1 MVPYKTPCRAG
12 VGDGNVG
19 GGDCK
24 GGGGGVRGVEVWGGG
39 ILSGGAGEYEKMT
52 SEHRLGGAD
61 GGALCLSGER
71 KSVPD

>member
-1 MVPYKTPCRAG
+1 MG
-12 VGDGNVG
+12 VGNV
-19 GGDCK
+19 
-24 GGGGGVRGVEVWGGG
+24 GGG
-39 ILSGGAGEYEKMT
+39 ILSGVAGEYEKMT

>member
-1 MVPYKTPCRAG
+1 MG
-12 VGDGNVG
+12 VGNVG
-19 GGDCK
+19 G
-24 GGGGGVRGVEVWGGG
+24 R
-39 ILSGGAGEYEKMT
+39 ILSGVAGEYEKMT